1 MKLLH
6 LASHYPPFASGPAER
21 QCALLVRELAA
32 RNHVFRVLTSDI
44 TSPNVP
50 DHDPHVNRRLRL
62 HTPGGARSFRRLHA
76 VQRQNLRILAS
87 ELEALMPELVV
98 VWGMSGLSHS
108 LLWQIERR
116 GFRMLYAVLDAW
128 PRHRVR
134 DDPWYR
140 WWAGPL
146 PIAQRILRRVL
157 RELRLDRRILRMH
170 PAPRPSDLPI
180 RHGFF
185 ASRALRDSVEL
196 AGYDVGATEVLPYG
210 LAREEIPAAPQRRD
224 DLRRL
229 LWIGHLDSDHD
240 PLTAVQ
246 ALQELRHLGEM
257 RFSLDLFGR
266 GDVAMESRIRDYVRN
281 AQLGGA
287 VTIRQ
292 IAVDELAMLYPS
304 YDIFLHTARHPDP
317 FPLAVV
323 RAMAARVPVV
333 AAPEGSTTDV
343 VHNTVNG
350 LTFRTGDPFDCA
362 EKILTMVARR
372 GMVEEITE
380 RAYRDVLDIYSAS
393 AVGGRL
399 DRLIHAAARP
409 ESAGGT

>member
-6 LASHYPPFASGPAER
+6 LASHFPPFASGPAER
-21 QCALLVRELAA
+21 QCALLVRELGT
-32 RNHVFRVLTSDI
+32 RNHVYRVLTSDV
-44 TSPNVP
+44 TAPNVP

-62 HTPGGARSFRRLHA
+62 HTPGGGRSFRRLHG
-76 VQRQNLRILAS
+76 VQRQNLRILTS
-87 ELEALMPELVV
+87 ELEAFMPELVV
-98 VWGMSGLSHS
+98 VWGMSGLSQT
-108 LLWQIERR
+108 LLWQVERS
-116 GFRMLYAVLDAW
+116 GFRTFYAVLDAW
-128 PRHRVR
+128 PRHAVR

-157 RELRLDRRILRMH
+157 RECRLDRRILRAH
-170 PAPRPSDLPI
+170 PTHRPSDLPM
-180 RHGFF
+180 RRGFF
-185 ASRALRDSVEL
+185 ASRALRDSIEL
-196 AGYDVGATEVLPYG
+196 AGYDVGSTEVLPYC
-210 LAREEIPAAPQRRD
+210 LAREEVPAAAQRRD

-229 LWIGHLDSDHD
+229 LWIGQLDSDHD

-257 RFSLDLFGR
+257 RFSLDIFGR
-266 GDVAMESRIRDYVRN
+266 GDLAMESRIRDYVRN

-304 YDIFLHTARHPDP
+304 YDIFLHTARHPDA
-317 FPLAVV
+317 FPLGIV

-343 VHNTVNG
+343 VRNTING

-362 EKILTMVARR
+362 EKILTIVARR
-372 GMVEEITE
+372 GFVDEMTE
-380 RAYRDVLDIYSAS
+380 RAYREVLDIYSAS

-399 DRLIHAAARP
+399 DRLVHGIRTEPAP
-409 ESAGGT
+409 